1 MNPLKERQLWLKKPR
16 KERRK
21 DAKEAWKKDKKPMSW
36 VEYWRLNK

>member
-1 MNPLKERQLWLKKPR
+1 MNLLKERQLKKTR

-21 DAKEAWKKDKKPMSW
+21 DAKETWKKENKPMNW